1 MYFRYQFQKPNWK
14 YIFLI
19 KKQIKMPT
27 SGYMI
32 ELQRLDL
39 SSCQKQLE
47 KWAECRIASRYW
59 TTGRIALQFLREEK
73 KMK

>member
-1 MYFRYQFQKPNWK
+1 
-14 YIFLI
+14 
-19 KKQIKMPT
+19 MPT

-47 KWAECRIASRYW
+47 KWTECRIASRYW
-59 TTGRIALQFLREEK
+59 TIGRIALQFLRRETNQVS
-73 KMK
+73 